1 MDPETARIVHYGIL
15 SGGVLVWLA
24 ALWFH
29 HRCFR
34 TVDPL
39 HPDVLAEGEVE
50 VPAPRSAVRDRLVE
64 SLRVRPGDLG
74 GSFLIE
80 RADDRRVSGRAGV
93 FPTTAPPRQ
102 AGFEVDLADRGS
114 GTRATWRVT
123 KATGSRL
130 RRISALFV
138 HFLSPAVLAAAAVVM
153 ASFVLPSD
161 SPSVRAQ
168 SIQTIQVIH
177 FLWPPFLLASL
188 GRRIDRLV
196 GTWLETALR
205 NAAF

>member
-1 MDPETARIVHYGIL
+1 MDPETARITHYAIL
-15 SGGVLVWLA
+15 AGGVLVWLA

-29 HRCFR
+29 RRAFR

-39 HPDVLAEGEVE
+39 HPDVLAEGEIE
-50 VPAPRSAVRDRLVE
+50 VPAPRGTVRDRLVQ
-64 SLRVRPGDLG
+64 SLRVRPGELG

-80 RADDRRVSGRAGV
+80 RADDRRVSGRASV
-93 FPTTAPPRQ
+93 FPTTTSPRR
-102 AGFEVDLADRGS
+102 AGFEVDLADVGS

-123 KATGSRL
+123 KGAGSGL
-130 RRISALFV
+130 RRASALFV
-138 HFLSPAVLAAAAVVM
+138 YFLSPAVLAAAAVVM
-153 ASFVLPSD
+153 AAFVLPSD
-161 SPSVRAQ
+161 DPSVRAQ

-196 GTWLETALR
+196 GTWLETALQ